1 VTTVRAAWDVPW
13 FQIYGTTE
21 VPTLGAHC
29 SHHTG
34 LHLFE
39 DLAIVVVVDENDRP
53 APAGHT
59 GHRLL
64 VANLVVA
71 PSEPCLCLRPFRLV
85 PGIEGRNDDILYL
98 PGAAG
103 CRVAVHP
110 LALRSPLTEVADLA
124 QYQIRCTDARL
135 IVRASLR
142 SAAPADV
149 LDSLA
154 TSMSNTVSCRLAACS
169 RKKTTLGADADVDL
183 PARDAPP
190 RPLFGPPARRNA
202 VLREPSHAGQAIR
215 SHCPTNRPATN
226 FSLYPRRT
234 IGAML
239 SAGRLQGSPKCVVAQ
254 SFSRMNRTWAARP
267 GPKTASNSQ

>member
-1 VTTVRAAWDVPW
+1 VTTVRAAWDGPW
-13 FQIYGTTE
+13 FQIHGTTE
-21 VPTLGAHC
+21 VTTLGAHC

-39 DLAIVVVVDENDRP
+39 DLAIVEVVDENDRP
-53 APAGHT
+53 VPARHT

-103 CRVAVHP
+103 GRVAVHP

-154 TSMSNTVSCRLAACS
+154 TSMSNRSRVVLPHAPERKRPWVPTPTSTCPRETRHPGRSSARQRAGMRCSGSQAAPGRPSARIARQTAPLLTFPYIRDGRSGLCS
-169 RKKTTLGADADVDL
+169 
-183 PARDAPP
+183 ARVGFKV
-190 RPLFGPPARRNA
+190 RPSAR
-202 VLREPSHAGQAIR
+202 
-215 SHCPTNRPATN
+215 
-226 FSLYPRRT
+226 
-234 IGAML
+234 
-239 SAGRLQGSPKCVVAQ
+239 
-254 SFSRMNRTWAARP
+254 
-267 GPKTASNSQ
+267 

>member
-1 VTTVRAAWDVPW
+1 
-13 FQIYGTTE
+13 
-21 VPTLGAHC
+21 
-29 SHHTG
+29 
-34 LHLFE
+34 
-39 DLAIVVVVDENDRP
+39 VVDENDRP
-53 APAGHT
+53 VPAGHT

-154 TSMSNTVSCRLAACS
+154 TSMSNRSRVVLPHAPDRNDLGCR
-169 RKKTTLGADADVDL
+169 RRRR
-183 PARDAPP
+183 PARARRATPAALRPASAPECGAPGAKPRRAGHPLALPDKPP
-190 RPLFGPPARRNA
+190 R
-202 VLREPSHAGQAIR
+202 
-215 SHCPTNRPATN
+215 
-226 FSLYPRRT
+226 Y
-234 IGAML
+234 
-239 SAGRLQGSPKCVVAQ
+239 
-254 SFSRMNRTWAARP
+254 
-267 GPKTASNSQ
+267 